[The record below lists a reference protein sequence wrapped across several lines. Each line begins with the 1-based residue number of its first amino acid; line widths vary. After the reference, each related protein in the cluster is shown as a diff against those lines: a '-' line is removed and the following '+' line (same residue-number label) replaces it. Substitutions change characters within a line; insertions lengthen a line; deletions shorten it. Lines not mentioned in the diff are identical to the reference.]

1 MIFDDTNLAENKLVL
16 LYVLDKIKLPLS
28 TNQITQII
36 LENSSI
42 NYFVLQQYIDELY
55 QSQLISKSISKEKSY
70 YTITNQGKATLN
82 LFINRLSQDFCKN
95 IDQYLTDHRNSI
107 FNESHYIGT
116 YNKRG
121 DGEFEVQLKILE
133 NESVLIDLF
142 ISVATH
148 QQAKD
153 IVYNWKSFGEK
164 IYPSII
170 KALIEKY

>member
-1 MIFDDTNLAENKLVL
+1 MLFDDTNLAENKLVL

-28 TNQITQII
+28 SSQITQII

-42 NYFVLQQYIDELY
+42 NYFVLQQYIDELQ
-55 QSQLISKSISKEKSY
+55 QSQLIDKNISKEKSY
-70 YTITNQGKATLN
+70 YTITEQGKAILD
-82 LFINRLSQDFCKN
+82 LFANRLSQNFCKKM
-95 IDQYLTDHRNSI
+95 DQYLIDHRSSI
-107 FNESHYIGT
+107 FNESHYIAT
-116 YNKRG
+116 SRKKG

-142 ISVATH
+142 ISVATY

-153 IVYNWKSFGEK
+153 IIYNWKNFGEK